1 MSLREI
7 TSPDEIRDTR
17 SFSHLEWGA
26 FLSID
31 DYNHREEIVLGHTP
45 MCKNRLKSWGLYI
58 EDGTRV
64 AACETLERPA
74 LVQCK
79 DGKIKSTSTFSIG
92 AVFTP
97 KEHRGKGYAS
107 VMMKQMASG
116 IPFKPTLTDA
126 DIIKAT
132 GVSDVDQTLRVT
144 PLWSDVGT
152 FYEKFGWIGT
162 TDLQYVFEVDGSA
175 SQNGVN
181 GTPNGTNGTNG
192 VNGHTNGTNGHSSA
206 VKYLSEEDVYRLA
219 DVEASSFASDFEKFP
234 FKGSYKCGIVPDR
247 TVYEWHLA
255 RAKFLAKFAKVPEPK
270 VFGAQIGD
278 SWMAWHHM
286 YNARELVILRAKL
299 AKAEDLVEL
308 IAAAKNHLCKDG
320 FSDQINKII
329 LWEQEREWN
338 HIVDGLSYDAIDQA
352 IEKSQGKR
360 EHRGSSIPAVMF
372 VEYKLQKDAMEFVDH
387 GKLTWC

>member
-1 MSLREI
+1 MSLKEI
-7 TSPDEIRDTR
+7 TSPEEIRDTR

-26 FLSID
+26 FLSVE
-31 DYNHREEIVLGHTP
+31 DYTRREEVVLGHTP

-74 LVQCK
+74 LVQHK
-79 DGKIKSTSTFSIG
+79 DGKLKATSTFSIG

-107 VMMKQMASG
+107 IMMRQMASG
-116 IPFKPTLTDA
+116 IPFKPTLSDA
-126 DIIKAT
+126 EIIKAT
-132 GVSDVDQTLRVT
+132 GVSDVDQSLRVT

-162 TDLQYVFEVDGSA
+162 TDLQYAIEVGEPA
-175 SQNGVN
+175 TQNGVN
-181 GTPNGTNGTNG
+181 G
-192 VNGHTNGTNGHSSA
+192 HSNGTNGHTNS
-206 VKYLSEEDVYRLA
+206 VKFLSESDVYSLA
-219 DVEASSFASDFEKFP
+219 DVETASFISDFEKFP
-234 FKGSYKCGIVPDR
+234 YKGNYKCGVVPDR
-247 TVYEWHLA
+247 TVYEWHFA
-255 RAKFLAKFAKVPEPK
+255 RAKFLAEFAKVPEPK
-270 VFGAQIGD
+270 IFGAQLGD

-308 IAAAKNHLCKDG
+308 VAAAKKHLVNEG
-320 FSDQINKII
+320 FSNQINKII
-329 LWEQEREWN
+329 IWEQEREWD
-338 HIVDGLSYDAIDQA
+338 HIANGVPLEAITQA
-352 IEKSQGKR
+352 IEKCGGKQ
-360 EHRGSSIPAVMF
+360 EHRGSSIPCVMF
-372 VEYKLQKDAMEFVDH
+372 VEDQLQKEPMEFVDH